1 MVARDQ
7 ASGASGTGWATPWRG
22 RFLCVQVSARA
33 HHVEKTFAR
42 ARREVHSNRPTRIVL
57 VLHNTHILPHCTQ
70 GAEVTATSAS
80 GDSTIVLFQNALA
93 EAVSPCRAKLPSLW
107 QSLDLTPTQGSV
119 QRARR
124 LPANDIATWLDR
136 ANREPSRLRLNAAMS
151 WFDCISIS
159 APRLEEVP
167 IVTNDAKRAQ
177 ADLMKLDSYVRRIG
191 VLPDSY
197 RFLLGDV
204 MHHLT
209 SVRPTLKQMEE
220 AIETVR
226 SHLWTNAYRSFNI
239 ARASRD
245 WVRSS
250 DPLQLL
256 QRSDED
262 RLAQLLFERDQE
274 TKRDSDAF
282 ARKARGRKRKRSQ
295 SNGDTQHSRRSA
307 RPRKRRLDPEF
318 YWNFGDTYVKAL
330 DERPGRSFLTSGN
343 IHTLHSR
350 RRSRKKRPL
359 SAPAR

>member
-1 MVARDQ
+1 M
-7 ASGASGTGWATPWRG
+7 
-22 RFLCVQVSARA
+22 
-33 HHVEKTFAR
+33 
-42 ARREVHSNRPTRIVL
+42 
-57 VLHNTHILPHCTQ
+57 
-70 GAEVTATSAS
+70 
-80 GDSTIVLFQNALA
+80 
-93 EAVSPCRAKLPSLW
+93 
-107 QSLDLTPTQGSV
+107 
-119 QRARR
+119 
-124 LPANDIATWLDR
+124 
-136 ANREPSRLRLNAAMS
+136 
-151 WFDCISIS
+151 
-159 APRLEEVP
+159 
-167 IVTNDAKRAQ
+167 TNDAKRAQ

-282 ARKARGRKRKRSQ
+282 AQKARGRKRKRS
-295 SNGDTQHSRRSA
+295 RSA

-318 YWNFGDTYVKAL
+318 YWNFGDTYVQAL

-350 RRSRKKRPL
+350 QRRSLRKRPL
-359 SAPAR
+359 SALGR